1 MSPNGAPQ
9 SFGACGG
16 AGLRGRRMLRG
27 DKLALGSRDIDVHV
41 GQRLRDRREALGI
54 SQGRLGRQLGVTFSQ
69 VQKYE
74 KGSNRIG
81 AGRLY
86 QIAEFL
92 GVPPGYFFDGI
103 GNGLRAPGAAG
114 AAAGPASAA
123 GPDEVRQ
130 LTSAF
135 GAISESSTRSS
146 VLALVRSLADEDRTR
161 ARRRD

>member
-1 MSPNGAPQ
+1 
-9 SFGACGG
+9 
-16 AGLRGRRMLRG
+16 MLRG
-27 DKLALGSRDIDVHV
+27 DKVVFGSRDIDAHV

-81 AGRLY
+81 AGRLF

-92 GVPPGYFFDGI
+92 GVPPGYFFDGM
-103 GNGLRAPGAAG
+103 GSVHRSAAAAAG
-114 AAAGPASAA
+114 AGAPESAA
-123 GPDEVRQ
+123 APDEVRQ